1 MARRSQ
7 HKGSL
12 YQRADG
18 RWAAAVNLGWQN
30 GRRQR
35 KYLYATTR
43 REVQEKLTKVLR
55 DQQLGLPVAPERQ
68 TVGQFLDRWLED
80 SAKPSVRPKTFESY
94 QQLVRLYLAPDLGR
108 FGLSKLS
115 PQAVQRFLNDRLAS
129 GLSART
135 VQYTHAVLR
144 HALNQALRWGLVAR
158 NVATLVSPP
167 QVRRPEIQPF
177 TPEQAQVFLKAI
189 EGDRLEALYLVG
201 LAVGLRQGEAFG
213 LRWPDLDLDVG
224 TSAVRCCL
232 QRVDGVPAF
241 VEPKTPRSRRT
252 INLPA
257 VAVAALRRHQ
267 VRQEQERA
275 WAGSRWQEWGLV
287 FTTTTGTPLDPPN
300 VLKGFHKVLK
310 AVSLP
315 RLTFHSLRHSC
326 ATLLLAQGVHP
337 RLVMDI
343 LGHSQISLT
352 MNTYSHVIPVMQREV
367 AAKMDEILSPVA
379 VKMAV
384 SAERQKPN

>member
-1 MARRSQ
+1 MSKRSQ
-7 HKGSL
+7 HKGSI
-12 YQRADG
+12 YQRADS
-18 RWAAAVNLGWQN
+18 RWAAAINLGWQN
-30 GRRQR
+30 GQRHR
-35 KYLYATTR
+35 KYLYGTTR
-43 REVQEKLTKVLR
+43 GEVQEKLIKVLR

-94 QQLVRLYLAPDLGR
+94 QQLVKLYLAPDLGR

-177 TPEQAQVFLKAI
+177 SPEQTQVFLKAI
-189 EGDRLEALYLVG
+189 EGDRLEALYAA
-201 LAVGLRQGEAFG
+201 AVAIGLRQGEAFG
-213 LRWPDLDLDVG
+213 LRWPDLDLDAG
-224 TSAVRCCL
+224 TLAVRYSL
-232 QRVDGVPAF
+232 QRIQGVPTF

-257 VAVAALRRHQ
+257 VAIAALRRHQ
-267 VRQEQERA
+267 ARQEQERI

-287 FTTTTGTPLDPPN
+287 FCTTIGTPLDPPA
-300 VLKGFHKVLK
+300 VLKGFQKLLK
-310 AVSLP
+310 AAGLP
-315 RLTFHSLRHSC
+315 KLRFHDLRHTC

-352 MNTYSHVIPVMQREV
+352 LNTYSHIMPVMQREV